1 MPTARVAGTMRSLN
15 RAFLIGRAGT
25 EPEVATSRGGHRV
38 ATFRLATDRP
48 GPGGSSRTDW
58 HTVVVWDDLVPIVER
73 GVRKG
78 DRVYVEGRIESREE
92 RVRSGQRRRTEI
104 VAEEVI
110 PLGTRT

>member
-1 MPTARVAGTMRSLN
+1 MKALN
-15 RAFLIGRAGT
+15 KVFLIGRAGT
-25 EPEVATSRGGHRV
+25 EPEVATSRGGQRV

-48 GPGGSSRTDW
+48 GPEGSSRTDW
-58 HTVVVWDDLVPIVER
+58 HTVVAWDELVPLVER
-73 GVRKG
+73 WVRKG

-92 RVRSGQRRRTEI
+92 RARSGPRRRTEI